1 MKKYDHSKLEKK
13 WQKEWEKS
21 GIYAADDKSDKKR
34 FYPLVEFPF
43 PSGAGLHT
51 GHIRSYTAMDIVARK
66 RRMQGENVLY
76 PIGWDAFGLPTE
88 NYAIKTGRQPEDVT
102 KENTDNFRRQLKSL
116 GLSFDWSREVNTTDP
131 EYFRWTQ
138 WIFLKMYEKGLAYKA
153 KIAINWCPKD
163 KIGLANEEVVDG
175 RCERCGTAVEEREKE
190 QWMLAIT
197 KYADKLYDDLDSV
210 DYLERI
216 KIQQRNWIGR
226 SEGAELEFAIKGSSE
241 KIRAFTT
248 RPDTLFGV
256 TYVVLAP
263 EHGLVSKLSFKNR
276 AEVEKY
282 IASAKKKDEI
292 ERTDAKKE
300 KTGVKLDG
308 IFAINPANGEEVPV
322 FVADYVL
329 SEYGT
334 GAVMAVPA
342 HDERDFAFAKKYGL
356 PVKHVVEPKF
366 VGISGE
372 GAPRAD
378 MPFEYRDA
386 VAIVVRNPKDGKYLC
401 NSWKSFKMHGLFTG
415 GIEKGED
422 IVEAAKREMLE
433 ETGYKNLKH
442 VRTSSVA
449 INTFFYHR
457 VKKQNRH
464 AHFRFVFFDL
474 VNEERQEVD
483 DKEAAIHEIVWKERG
498 ELKDFFTV
506 YEGSFIL
513 NILDSDD
520 YIYTDHGILADSG
533 KFSGMDSE
541 EAKREIAEEVGGAW
555 VKKFKLRDW
564 VFSRQRYWGEP
575 IPMVKC
581 GKCGWVPVPEKE
593 LPVALPKVERYEP
606 TDTGES
612 PLAEIRSWVETK
624 CPKCKG
630 EAERET
636 DTMPNWAGSSW
647 YYLRYADPK
656 NNKELASKERLA
668 LWSPVDWYNG
678 GMEHTTLHLLYS
690 RFWHKFLFDIG
701 IVPTS
706 EPYKK
711 RTSHGMI
718 LAEGGEKMSKSKGN
732 VINPDELVTNYGADT
747 LRVYEMFMGPFDQ
760 AISWDTKSLIG
771 PRRFIERIY
780 ALSNKVVDAR
790 AVMSSGELRPNK
802 ELESLLHKTI
812 GKVTGDI
819 ESMGFNTA
827 VSSLMILSNALEKE
841 AAVTR
846 ATYEVFLKLLA
857 PFAPHV
863 TEDLWHSLGNEDS
876 IHMAQWPVADESKLT
891 EGGATIVVQ
900 VNGKVRASF
909 AADRNAEKGDLERTA
924 MSLDEV
930 KKWIGD
936 KKPEKVIVVPGKLV
950 SIVVRG

>member
-1 MKKYDHSKLEKK
+1 MKKYDHSKIERR

-21 GIYAADDKSDKKR
+21 YIYTAAEENDKKE

-131 EYFRWTQ
+131 EYYRWTQ
-138 WIFLKMYEKGLAYKA
+138 WIFLKMFEKGLAYKA
-153 KIAINWCPKD
+153 KMTINWCPKD

-175 RCERCGTAVEEREKE
+175 RCERCGTPVEKREKE

-197 KYADKLYDDLDSV
+197 KYADRLHDDLDSV

-216 KIQQRNWIGR
+216 KVQQRNWIGR
-226 SEGAELEFAIKGSSE
+226 SEGAELEFAIKGQEERTISV
-241 KIRAFTT
+241 FTT

-256 TYVVLAP
+256 TYVVLSP
-263 EHGLVSKLSFKNR
+263 EHPLLGKLSCKNR
-276 AEVEKY
+276 SEVDAY
-282 IASAKKKDEI
+282 IAQAKKKDEI
-292 ERTDAKKE
+292 ERTDVKKE
-300 KTGVKLDG
+300 KTGVRLEG
-308 IFAINPANGEEVPV
+308 IFAINPANKEEVPV

-329 SEYGT
+329 GGYGT

-342 HDERDFAFAKKYGL
+342 HDERDFAFAKKFGL
-356 PVKHVVEPKF
+356 PIRQVIEPLYVRTEGADAVQKDRPFVERDVVLCIVKHWSEDSYICSK
-366 VGISGE
+366 
-372 GAPRAD
+372 
-378 MPFEYRDA
+378 
-386 VAIVVRNPKDGKYLC
+386 
-401 NSWKSFKMHGLFTG
+401 WKANDWQGFMTG

-422 IVEAAKREMLE
+422 PLKAAEREVVEESGYQNVKAVRIVGGM
-433 ETGYKNLKH
+433 H
-442 VRTSSVA
+442 SQ
-449 INTFFYHR
+449 FYQK
-457 VKKQNRH
+457 VKDQNRH
-464 AHFRFVFFDL
+464 ARYKVVYLELQDGARTEMA
-474 VNEERQEVD
+474 EEE
-483 DKEAAIHEIVWKERG
+483 KAIHDVVWVKKPEVRDYVNRDDM
-498 ELKDFFTV
+498 KWAWDMFA
-506 YEGSFIL
+506 GSFC
-513 NILDSDD
+513 
-520 YIYTDHGILADSG
+520 YTKDGILASSKG
-533 KFSGMDSE
+533 FSGMKSA
-541 EAKREIAEEVGGAW
+541 EALKKITESVGGAW
-555 VKKFKLRDW
+555 VKRFKLRDW

-581 GKCGWVPVPEKE
+581 SECGWVPVAEKD
-593 LPVALPKVERYEP
+593 LPVTLPKVKKYEP

-630 EAERET
+630 KAERET

-647 YYLRYADPK
+647 YYLRYVDPK
-656 NNKELASKERLA
+656 NKKAFADMKKLEK
-668 LWSPVDWYNG
+668 WTPVDWYNG

-690 RFWHKFLFDIG
+690 RFWHKFLFDQG
-701 IVPTS
+701 LVPTN
-706 EPYKK
+706 EPYQK

-732 VINPDELVTNYGADT
+732 VVNPDELVATYGADT

-760 AISWDTKSLIG
+760 AISWDTKSMIG
-771 PRRFIERIY
+771 PRRFIERVY
-780 ALSNKVVDAR
+780 ALQENVSDKAVLSKDAE
-790 AVMSSGELRPNK
+790 V
-802 ELESLLHKTI
+802 LLHKTI
-812 GKVTGDI
+812 QKVSGDI

-841 AAVTR
+841 ESLAR
-846 ATYEVFLKLLA
+846 GTYETFLKLLA

-863 TEDLWHSLGNEDS
+863 AEDIWRGLGNKES
-876 IHMAQWPVADESKLT
+876 IHLSSWPAYDGSKVID
-891 EGGATIVVQ
+891 GDATIVVQ
-900 VNGKVRASF
+900 INGKVRASF
-909 AADRNAEKGDLERTA
+909 SAPKSLDKAGLERA
-924 MSLDEV
+924 ALALDEV
-930 KKWIGD
+930 KKWVGD

-950 SIVVRG
+950 SVVIKS